1 MKGLNWKA
9 ATAGDDLFPSTH
21 IRLSRSH
28 MGRDQNFTCTLRFI
42 LAEACCFT
50 DSDAPIVHS
59 TKKKEEEEEKKRQRD
74 IDEMFV

>member
-1 MKGLNWKA
+1 
-9 ATAGDDLFPSTH
+9 
-21 IRLSRSH
+21 